1 MDVQAHTNRAS
12 IVRLQRIRFFSC
24 SNRIEVS
31 KDKKDFPRK
40 IVKFYCI
47 FKPDSRILHPQSTQ
61 MNLVHP
67 IDSKP
72 LDLTILHDI
81 LSNEKKL
88 LLSPKAILRI
98 EKCRAYL
105 DEKMSTVSKPIYGI
119 NTGFGALHNVKIKGE
134 NLQKL
139 QENLVMSHACG
150 TGDEVPREI
159 VKLMLL
165 LKIQSLSYGHSGVQL
180 DTVSRLV
187 DFYNNDVIPVVY
199 EQGSLGAS
207 GDLAPV
213 AHLALPLIGMG
224 EVYCQGVRMS
234 GEEALGQFGCEKIKL
249 QSKEGLALLNGTQF
263 MTAYGI
269 HCLLKAH
276 KLSYLA
282 DLIGAIS
289 LEGFDGRIEP
299 FNDLVHLVRPHRGQL
314 KTAQRLR
321 EFLEES
327 ELIANEKQH
336 VQDPYSF
343 RCMPQVHGAT
353 KDTIRFVTKTFLTE
367 INAVTDNPN
376 IFVEEDQIISGGNF
390 HGQPLA
396 LTLDY
401 LSIAMAELANI
412 SERRIYQLVS
422 GHRHLPPFLVSN
434 PGLNSGF
441 MIPQYTAASIV
452 SQNKQLATPSS
463 VDSIESSDGQEDHVS
478 MGANGATK
486 ARKVVNNVQTVLG
499 IELYTASQALSFGK
513 AKSSPFLESFV
524 NTFREEV
531 SIVKEDRV
539 MHDDMIAASQFI
551 DSLEINSAELF

>member
-1 MDVQAHTNRAS
+1 
-12 IVRLQRIRFFSC
+12 
-24 SNRIEVS
+24 
-31 KDKKDFPRK
+31 
-40 IVKFYCI
+40 
-47 FKPDSRILHPQSTQ
+47 
-61 MNLVHP
+61 MNLVHS

-72 LDLTILHDI
+72 LDLTILHKI
-81 LSNEKKL
+81 LSLDKQL
-88 LLSPKAILRI
+88 VLSANAVHRI
-98 EKCRAYL
+98 EKCRSYL
-105 DEKMSTVSKPIYGI
+105 DKKMTSVSKPIYGI

-150 TGDEVPREI
+150 TGDEVPQRI

-165 LKIQSLSYGHSGVQL
+165 LKIQSLSYGYSGVQL
-180 DTVSRLV
+180 ATVSRLV
-187 DFYNNDVIPVVY
+187 DFYNNEIYPVVY

-207 GDLAPV
+207 GDLAPL
-213 AHLALPLIGMG
+213 AHLALPLIGRG
-224 EVYCQGVRMS
+224 EVYCQGERMT
-234 GEEALGQFGCEKIKL
+234 GEAVLEKFGWEKIKL

-263 MTAYGI
+263 MSAYGI
-269 HCLLKAH
+269 YSLLKAH

-299 FNDLVHLVRPHRGQL
+299 FNELVHLARPHRGQL
-314 KTAQRLR
+314 KTAERLR
-321 EFLEES
+321 EFFEDS
-327 ELIANEKQH
+327 ELIAQEKQH

-376 IFVEEDQIISGGNF
+376 VFVDEDEIISGGNF

-486 ARKVVNNVQTVLG
+486 ARKVVENVQTVLG

-524 NTFREEV
+524 TAFREEV
-531 SIVKEDRV
+531 SIVEEDRV
-539 MHDDMIAASQFI
+539 MHHDIIAASQFI
-551 DSLEINSAELF
+551 DSLQVDSGELF